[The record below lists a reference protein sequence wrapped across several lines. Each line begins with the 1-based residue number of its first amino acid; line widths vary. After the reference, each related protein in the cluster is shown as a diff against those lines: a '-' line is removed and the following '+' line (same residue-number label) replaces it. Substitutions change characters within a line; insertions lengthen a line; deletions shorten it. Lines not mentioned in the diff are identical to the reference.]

1 MNVLR
6 IYDKINRR
14 IFYSD
19 EYTGNIFIDEYQDD
33 LHISLL
39 INKKIFN
46 KKLSKHS
53 YLSVLIYKNEVLREM
68 LDLTNDYVF
77 YAKSNE
83 HGRMIFSE
91 KRKIKDQKSFV
102 TIDRIYDQDGEF
114 LEVENHKGN
123 KTTKFKIKPELITKF
138 LKNE

>member
-6 IYDKINRR
+6 IYDKVNRR

-19 EYTGNIFIDEYQDD
+19 EYTGNIIIDEYEGD
-33 LHISLL
+33 LHVSLF

-46 KKLSKHS
+46 KKLSKYS
-53 YLSVLIYKNEVLREM
+53 YISVLIYKNEVLREM

-83 HGRMIFSE
+83 QGRMIFSE

-102 TIDRIYDQDGEF
+102 TIDRIYDEDGEF
-114 LEVENHKGN
+114 LEIENHKGN
-123 KTTKFKIKPELITKF
+123 KTTKFKIKSELITKF
-138 LKNE
+138 LHNE